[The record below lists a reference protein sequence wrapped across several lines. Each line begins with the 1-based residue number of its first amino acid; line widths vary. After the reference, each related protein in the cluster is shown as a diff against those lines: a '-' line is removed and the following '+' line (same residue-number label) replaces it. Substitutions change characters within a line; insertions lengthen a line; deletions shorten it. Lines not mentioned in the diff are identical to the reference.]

1 MMFVA
6 HFLYLCLTHLPPSPK
21 KTSAKRCETKKKFFF
36 CKNYGT
42 TSRLPLLFWFALLYY
57 ERRGTQKG
65 KEKRPRRGQQNLKWA
80 GNLNSA
86 PRLSFFVCK
95 NAKLYVRK
103 TMGRL
108 RDFLLFLLAL
118 LSYKYCLEKFLPGK

>member
-1 MMFVA
+1 M
-6 HFLYLCLTHLPPSPK
+6 
-21 KTSAKRCETKKKFFF
+21 FFF
-36 CKNYGT
+36 VCKNYGT

-65 KEKRPRRGQQNLKWA
+65 KEKRPRRGEQNLKWA

-95 NAKLYVRK
+95 NHTQNYVRK
-103 TMGRL
+103 TWD
-108 RDFLLFLLAL
+108 DFETSSCFCWPFSHTNIVWKSSYQESDKGEPPFLF
-118 LSYKYCLEKFLPGK
+118 YCLVSRLSRCLERCYLY